1 MSFVQVLQVPNRKLQ
16 VFLKTL
22 KLMKWKGLS
31 SLLIIYLIVNGR
43 CTFEMGPCSKNLASI
58 SKGLL
63 LQEYSNTVY
72 QDLENEIFFA

>member
-1 MSFVQVLQVPNRKLQ
+1 MF
-16 VFLKTL
+16 
-22 KLMKWKGLS
+22 
-31 SLLIIYLIVNGR
+31 YLIVDGM

-58 SKGLL
+58 TKGLL